1 MSESRQATSIVAF
14 RTKPDERAALHA
26 AASASELSISA
37 FVRRAAFK
45 SASMT
50 ACTYEAKQPK
60 ASSIDQAK
68 LLGELG
74 RIGNNVNQIARA
86 CNSSSNSASF
96 FDSAPLLDELRALRS
111 AIVENNGG

>member
-26 AASASELSISA
+26 AASAVDLSISA

-45 SASMT
+45 SASMA

-60 ASSIDQAK
+60 SSSIDHAK
-68 LLGELG
+68 ILGELG
-74 RIGNNVNQIARA
+74 CIGNNINQIARA
-86 CNSSSNSASF
+86 CNSSINSVSF
-96 FDSAPLLDELRALRS
+96 FDSTPLLDELRALRS
-111 AIVENNGG
+111 AICDNGG